1 MSDDFEKYWQQQ
13 FESFEVQ
20 PNDNLWHKLDNA
32 LFEKQ
37 SQSLF
42 KQYVVT
48 PSNRVWRNIAVALW
62 WKKFVRFSPTYFN
75 IYYFF
80 SSILIAGSI
89 ILFYQTNHKSFS
101 KIVSN
106 NSSANTINTP
116 RDVISRMTQPELYEE
131 KQPRA
136 NQYNLIVA
144 NKTKPTGCI
153 SYSETDNQTNDNLA
167 FLSSREYSLFSND
180 IEENFLGREVKHYKK
195 KNELI
200 FGFSLAA
207 VWPQH
212 QFILMQQSERQR
224 DPYFDLLSTQAFSA
238 SLWYQYSFNSLGFET
253 GLMFQSV
260 KQTYSYNNPIIS
272 NDTIVNMHIN
282 DLSYYQYSTIQIIN
296 LDTLLLTGDT
306 VWITYTDSTL
316 VAVFDTI
323 YQTEIKEKRTDRR
336 ASHYFSYKTFEVPLL
351 LSYSQCLDR
360 FNVTF
365 KAGVSVAY
373 TVATQGTLPS
383 FTDTYGNVPI
393 QNNYFKTF
401 YLNSLASIEAQYW
414 INEHWSLSVMPM
426 YKRTLTS
433 ITTTE
438 VPMSL
443 KAQSWAVFMGLKYRI
458 R

>member
-20 PNDNLWHKLDNA
+20 PNNNLWQKLDNA

-42 KQYVVT
+42 KQYVVN
-48 PSNRVWRNIAVALW
+48 PSNRVWRNIAVVLW
-62 WKKFVRFSPTYFN
+62 WKKFTRFSPTYFN

-89 ILFYQTNHKSFS
+89 ILFYQTNQTSYS
-101 KIVSN
+101 KNVSN

-116 RDVISRMTQPELYEE
+116 RDIISRLTQPEVYEE
-131 KQPRA
+131 KQPLA
-136 NQYNLIVA
+136 TQQNQVVA
-144 NKTKPTGCI
+144 NKTKPTGSR
-153 SYSETDNQTNDNLA
+153 SYFETDNQTKDNLA
-167 FLSSREYSLFSND
+167 FLSSREHSLFSND
-180 IEENFLGREVKHYKK
+180 IAENFSDREVKKYKEK
-195 KNELI
+195 HNVT
-200 FGFSLAA
+200 FGFSLASA
-207 VWPQH
+207 WPQH
-212 QFILMQQSERQR
+212 QFKLLQSNEKQR
-224 DPYFDLLSTQAFSA
+224 DPYFDLLSAQAFSA
-238 SLWYQYSFNSLGFET
+238 ALWYQYSFNSFDFET

-306 VWITYTDSTL
+306 VWINYTDSTL
-316 VAVFDTI
+316 IAVFDTT

-336 ASHYFSYKTFEVPLL
+336 AVHHFSYKTFEIPLM
-351 LSYSQCLDR
+351 LSYSQRLDR
-360 FNVTF
+360 FNVAF

-373 TVATQGTLPS
+373 TIATQGTLPALS
-383 FTDTYGNVPI
+383 DSYGNMPI
-393 QNNYFKTF
+393 RSSYFKTF
-401 YLNSLASIEAQYW
+401 YLNSLAAIEAQYW
-414 INEHWSLSVMPM
+414 INEQWSVSLMPM
-426 YKRTLTS
+426 YKHTLAS
-433 ITTTE
+433 ITSSD
-438 VPMSL
+438 VPASL
-443 KAQSWAVFMGLKYRI
+443 RAQSWAVFMGLKYRI